1 MSKRRDSHM
10 LPEQRQL
17 RARIAANAMHARHDS
32 RSVTR
37 SARKAFLD
45 RFDREVDPNEMLPPQ
60 ERARRA
66 DQARRSYFGALALKS
81 AQVRRRP
88 RDSG

>member
-1 MSKRRDSHM
+1 
-10 LPEQRQL
+10 
-17 RARIAANAMHARHDS
+17 
-32 RSVTR
+32 
-37 SARKAFLD
+37 
-45 RFDREVDPNEMLPPQ
+45 MLPPH

-81 AQVRRRP
+81 AQVRRRR